1 MAQWK
6 HSKIDVVMYV
16 QLCEYTQTQWIGP
29 LSVWTG
35 YYVNYDSVKL
45 YVKIKWKVAIWT
57 DTSLKQHPKKS
68 SINMKRCLIWLHI
81 REMYKTPKW
90 DTITNL
96 SKHLKYKRDN
106 NICWWEHSVADINCW
121 KEIKL
126 QSHIGKLFGSI
137 Y

>member
-68 SINMKRCLIWLHI
+68 HKHEKMFNLITYQRNVQNTKMRYNHKPI
-81 REMYKTPKW
+81 KTPK
-90 DTITNL
+90 IQE
-96 SKHLKYKRDN
+96 R
-106 NICWWEHSVADINCW
+106 
-121 KEIKL
+121 
-126 QSHIGKLFGSI
+126 
-137 Y
+137 